1 MRLTWFLALRQLG
14 DPRRGRAVTLTA
26 LVAMAGIA
34 VGVLALTVIL
44 SVMNGLES
52 ELRRLINDGEA
63 HIELRPGGGRAIA
76 DPAPLLQILA
86 DRAELAAAAPFV
98 RSEVLAVALDATG
111 YERLETATLTGID
124 PGREAAVTGVLAMSY
139 PDFTGF
145 APHPGWILPD
155 GDGKEPG
162 ILLGEELARNLQ
174 LGLGERLRLLVPD
187 ASTGSASDLDSLRG
201 REAWFRLVGL
211 VDAGLYEFN
220 ATRAFADL
228 RVCGEFLQVTGRAQG
243 LGLRCVRPELASA
256 VAESLLALP
265 ALAGYRAETWQER
278 NRVLFEAM
286 HREKVM
292 MYLFL
297 LLTVAVASLGIVSAL
312 TLMVSAK
319 RAELGILRTLGLS
332 RGGVLGLVVLEGWLV
347 GLVGV
352 LVGLLGG
359 WLLGLYLQ
367 VHPLRIPW
375 DLFVLETVPI
385 LLNPIDF
392 LRVGTITL
400 AVCLLAALYPGWEAA
415 RLDPIAAIRSL

>member
-14 DPRRGRAVTLTA
+14 NPRRGRAVTMTA
-26 LVAMAGIA
+26 LVAMGGIT

-44 SVMNGLES
+44 SVMNGLEA
-52 ELRRLINDGEA
+52 ELRHLINDGEA
-63 HIELRPGGGRAIA
+63 HIELRPGGRQAIA
-76 DPAPLLQILA
+76 DPTALLEALA
-86 DRAELAAAAPFV
+86 ARPELGAAAPFV
-98 RSEVLAVALDATG
+98 RSEVLAVAEDATG
-111 YERLETATLTGID
+111 HERLETATLTGID
-124 PGREAAVTGVLAMSY
+124 PTREADVTSVLAMSY

-145 APHPGWILPD
+145 APHEGWILPD
-155 GDGKEPG
+155 GDGSEPG

-187 ASTGSASDLDSLRG
+187 ASTGNLSTLDSLRG
-201 REAWFRLVGL
+201 REAWFRVVGL

-228 RVCGEFLQVTGRAQG
+228 AVCADFLQVTGRAQG
-243 LGLRCVRPELASA
+243 LGLRCVRPERAGA

-265 ALAGYRAETWQER
+265 ALAGFRAETWQAR
-278 NRVLFEAM
+278 NRVLFDAM
-286 HREKVM
+286 HREKIM

-297 LLTVAVASLGIVSAL
+297 LLTVSVASLGIVSAL

-319 RAELGILRTLGLS
+319 RAELGILRTLGMS
-332 RGGVLGLVVLEGWLV
+332 RRRVLGLVVLEGWLV

-352 LVGLLGG
+352 LIGLLGG
-359 WLLGLYLQ
+359 WLLGLFLQ
-367 VHPLRIPW
+367 AHPLRIPW

-415 RLDPIAAIRSL
+415 RLDPIAAIRAL